1 MSLIRN
7 TNQKTF
13 SDIWPSFAD
22 FNTDLTTFSFFKPS
36 DVPDEY
42 LQLIYYLVLAKYGDT
57 PINGFRD
64 ETRWKLRFFSVLK
77 SYGVEWYQKTLIQE
91 EIANLTTAQ
100 LQEGGKSIFNTALN
114 PNTSPS
120 TGSLEELT
128 YINSQNTENRKRSKA
143 DALALKWEMLSS
155 DLNAW
160 LLDKFKNLFSKF
172 ISADVPLYVYE
183 DGGDNDE

>member
-1 MSLIRN
+1 M
-7 TNQKTF
+7 
-13 SDIWPSFAD
+13 
-22 FNTDLTTFSFFKPS
+22 
-36 DVPDEY
+36 
-42 LQLIYYLVLAKYGDT
+42 
-57 PINGFRD
+57 
-64 ETRWKLRFFSVLK
+64 
-77 SYGVEWYQKTLIQE
+77 EWYQKTLIQE

-128 YINSQNTENRKRSKA
+128 YINSQNTENRKRSEA

-183 DGGDNDE
+183 GGGDNDE

>member
-13 SDIWPSFAD
+13 SDIWPSFND
-22 FNTDLTTFSFFKPS
+22 FNTDLTTFSFFKPN
-36 DVPDEY
+36 VPDEY
-42 LQLIYYLVLAKYGDT
+42 LQVIYYLVLAKYGDT

-77 SYGVEWYQKTLIQE
+77 SYGVEWYQKTIIQE
-91 EIANLTTAQ
+91 EVAGMTTSE

-114 PNTSPS
+114 PNSYPS
-120 TGSLEELT
+120 TGSLEELN

-160 LLDKFKNLFSKF
+160 ILDKFKNLFSKF
-172 ISADVPLYVYE
+172 VSIDVPLYVYN
-183 DGGDNDE
+183 GGDSDE

>member
-22 FNTDLTTFSFFKPS
+22 FSTDLTTFSFFKPS